1 MQPSTFSAPLADQH
15 QDELRRQAS
24 EVRLA
29 RSGHKSGRRRR
40 WSSTRWWR
48 PATRSAQ
55 A

>member
-29 RSGHKSGRRRR
+29 RGGRRHGRRRQP
-40 WSSTRWWR
+40 SGTRWWR

>member
-29 RSGHKSGRRRR
+29 RGSHPTGRRRR
-40 WSSTRWWR
+40 RSSTRWWR